1 MLGILLPPDEKIT
14 CEGIQLMFDQ
24 MGRDF
29 SNAGCSWGKEPNAV
43 FEARYF
49 NCKLQTNKYFVFFL
63 HWTFFFLLAGFSS

>member
-24 MGRDF
+24 IGRDF

-43 FEARYF
+43 FEARY
-49 NCKLQTNKYFVFFL
+49 
-63 HWTFFFLLAGFSS
+63 